1 MFSANNFYQWTY
13 ETYLKDKNFS
23 MITYHPFGTRGYKN
37 LQIWNLNVTKGS
49 PDEILHTAQVLVN
62 DQEPVMLDS
71 IKSWKYEH
79 TPKPP
84 FSTIT
89 NIYERMQGIDFFLE
103 QEDKDKWEKEKD
115 KFTSTVDY
123 FLANTD
129 EITFASRLMFAGQ
142 YKPIIIHSE
151 LNSQDVKELDSEFIP
166 VYVFWHGLISRDWYR
181 HWKHHTTCNPNI
193 NRANNSKRFLLY
205 ARAWTGSRQYRLKF
219 VEQIIKNNLHNSL
232 KYNFFELDDGEYY
245 GEYCDV
251 NISDYFPQPEIN
263 LDYPENIFIQ
273 QVCLGNLGDNEK
285 PTLEK
290 KQEISSSSSAYID
303 IDDYHSTS
311 IQIVA
316 ETLFETDKIHLTE
329 KTFQPIVA
337 GQPFLTLSAPGTLQ
351 TLKHYGFKTFDSVW
365 DESYDGEQDHNKR
378 MAMVIDEI
386 EKLNNLSPEEFTKL
400 YEKCLVICEHNRQHF
415 FSDKFEQQ
423 MLEEY
428 DTNFKSAFKKQQEYA
443 KQDPG
448 GSRYW
453 VADKICFECYNT
465 DFFYNMDANYLRYIL
480 AMAKQENLENYQAIL
495 EQYWWAK
502 KLTDVV

>member
-1 MFSANNFYQWTY
+1 
-13 ETYLKDKNFS
+13 

-37 LQIWNLNVTKGS
+37 LQIWDLNRTKGS

-79 TPKPP
+79 TPNPP

-89 NIYERMQGIDFFLE
+89 NIYERLAGVDFFYE

-115 KFTSTVDY
+115 NFISPVDY
-123 FLANTD
+123 FLENTD
-129 EITFASRLMFAGQ
+129 DITFVSQMMFTGQ
-142 YKPIIIHSE
+142 YKPIIVHSE
-151 LNSQDVKELDSEFIP
+151 LNSPDIKEISKEFIP

-181 HWKHHTTCNPNI
+181 HWKYHNTCKPNI
-193 NRANNSKRFLLY
+193 NRANNEKRFLLY
-205 ARAWTGSRQYRLKF
+205 ARAWTGTRQYRLQF
-219 VEQIIKNNLHNSL
+219 IEQIIEKNLHDSF

-245 GEYCDV
+245 GEYTDTD
-251 NISDYFPQPEIN
+251 IAKYFPQTEIN
-263 LDYPENIFIQ
+263 LDYPDNIFIQ
-273 QVCLGNLGDNEK
+273 QICLGNLGDNEK

-290 KQEISSSSSAYID
+290 QEQVNSSSSAYINTD
-303 IDDYHSTS
+303 EYLQTS

-316 ETLFETDKIHLTE
+316 ETLFETDKIYLTE

-351 TLKHYGFKTFDSVW
+351 TLKHYGFKTFNSAW
-365 DESYDGEQDHNKR
+365 DESYDNEQDHNKR
-378 MAMVIDEI
+378 MAMVIEQV
-386 EKLNNLSPEEFTKL
+386 ELLNNMSQDEFTRV
-400 YEKCLVICEHNRQHF
+400 YEKCLAICEHNRQHF

-428 DTNFKSAFKKQQEYA
+428 DTNFKSAFKQQQEVA
-443 KQDPG
+443 KTNPG

-465 DFFYNMDANYLRYIL
+465 EFFYKMDANYLHYML
-480 AMAKQENLENYQAIL
+480 ASAKKENLENYQAIL
-495 EQYWWAK
+495 KQYWWAH
-502 KLTDVV
+502 KLQNEESTS